1 MAKSLLT
8 LFLVFSLNASADI
21 FDFNSEKSG
30 GKESKIPGLIEKLKN
45 IEMKDDP
52 VFEETFNQAVKAV
65 ENGVE
70 EEKLYCSGE
79 STDAEGKTL
88 PPAQKQLCMRE
99 LKKHYIEATS
109 VIFDLKKK
117 YLGFIHQ
124 RQIQKLSEIQKKLKA
139 DIEKNF

>member
-1 MAKSLLT
+1 MAKSFLIICLLIS
-8 LFLVFSLNASADI
+8 FNASADL

-30 GKESKIPGLIEKLKN
+30 GKDSKIPALIEKLKG

-52 VFEETFNQAVKAV
+52 GFEESFNQAVKAV

-70 EEKLYCSGE
+70 DEKLYCSGE
-79 STDAEGKTL
+79 STDSEGKTL
-88 PPAQKQLCMRE
+88 PLSQKPLCMRE

>member
-1 MAKSLLT
+1 MAKSFLILL
-8 LFLVFSLNASADI
+8 VMISMHARADL

-30 GKESKIPGLIEKLKN
+30 GKESKIPGLIDKLKGL
-45 IEMKDDP
+45 EMKDDP
-52 VFEETFNQAVKAV
+52 GFEESFNQAVKAV

-79 STDAEGKTL
+79 STDSAGKTL
-88 PPAQKQLCMRE
+88 PLSQKPLCMRE

>member
-1 MAKSLLT
+1 MVKSLLIVS
-8 LFLVFSLNASADI
+8 LFITFSAHADL
-21 FDFNSEKSG
+21 FDFNSEG
-30 GKESKIPGLIEKLKN
+30 GKESKIPALVEKLKVL
-45 IEMKDDP
+45 EMKDDP
-52 VFEETFNQAVKAV
+52 AYEQAFNLNVKAI

-79 STDAEGKTL
+79 ATDSAGKTL

-99 LKKHYIEATS
+99 LKKHYIEAMST
-109 VIFDLKKK
+109 VFDLKKK

-124 RQIQKLSEIQKKLKA
+124 RQVEKLSEIQKKLKA

>member
-1 MAKSLLT
+1 MVKSILVVA
-8 LFLVFSLNASADI
+8 LFIAFSAHADL
-21 FDFNSEKSG
+21 FDFGSEG
-30 GKESKIPGLIEKLKN
+30 GKESKIPALVEKLKSL
-45 IEMKDDP
+45 EMKDDP
-52 VFEETFNQAVKAV
+52 AYEQAFNLNVKAI

-79 STDAEGKTL
+79 AADSSGKTL

-99 LKKHYIEATS
+99 LKKHYTEAMST
-109 VIFDLKKK
+109 VFDIKKK

-124 RQIQKLSEIQKKLKA
+124 RQVEKLSDIQKKLKA